1 MKFLKLKEL
10 CTIKHGYAFNGK
22 YITQQENNNILV
34 TPGNFK
40 VGGGFKEDKCK
51 YYNSKNI
58 PKEYILNENDLIV
71 TMTDLSKEADTLGYS
86 ALIPQKDKI
95 YLHNQR
101 IGLIKNINE
110 TIINKDYLYWYLRT
124 RMYHN
129 EIVATSTGTTVHH
142 TSPERI
148 LNVKIPIYSLSIQ
161 NKISK
166 VLNIIDNRI
175 KINVQTNDNLYE
187 LSSSLYKKWYDSLSR
202 DNITTL
208 SKFDEMGKI
217 VMGQSP
223 KGESYNYYNEGLPL
237 INGAAD
243 YENGFLKAQKYTTMP
258 TKTCNKNDLIFCIRA
273 TIGLLT
279 ICDKEYCLGR
289 GVAGIVNINE
299 LYREY
304 VFHLINNSIEPFKNL
319 ATGSVIVG
327 ISKNDIQNIK
337 VKIPSKEQ
345 IKNFHNIQKNLFDKM
360 ENIRQENI
368 VLTQLRDTLLPKLM
382 NGEIDL
388 EKIEI

>member
-1 MKFLKLKEL
+1 M
-10 CTIKHGYAFNGK
+10 
-22 YITQQENNNILV
+22 
-34 TPGNFK
+34 
-40 VGGGFKEDKCK
+40 
-51 YYNSKNI
+51 
-58 PKEYILNENDLIV
+58 
-71 TMTDLSKEADTLGYS
+71 
-86 ALIPQKDKI
+86 
-95 YLHNQR
+95 
-101 IGLIKNINE
+101 
-110 TIINKDYLYWYLRT
+110 
-124 RMYHN
+124 
-129 EIVATSTGTTVHH
+129 
-142 TSPERI
+142 
-148 LNVKIPIYSLSIQ
+148 
-161 NKISK
+161 
-166 VLNIIDNRI
+166 
-175 KINVQTNDNLYE
+175 YE
-187 LSSSLYKKWYDSLSR
+187 LSSTLYKKWYDSLSS

-304 VFHLINNSIEPFKNL
+304 VFHLINNSIEAFKNL
-319 ATGSVIVG
+319 ATGSVIIG
-327 ISKNDIQNIK
+327 ISRNDIQNIK

-345 IKNFHNIQKNLFDKM
+345 IKSFHDIQKNLFDKM
-360 ENIRQENI
+360 ENIRQENMI
-368 VLTQLRDTLLPKLM
+368 LTQLRDALLPKLM

-388 EKIEI
+388 DKIEI

>member
-175 KINVQTNDNLYE
+175 KINVQTNDNL
-187 LSSSLYKKWYDSLSR
+187 LY
-202 DNITTL
+202 N
-208 SKFDEMGKI
+208 
-217 VMGQSP
+217 
-223 KGESYNYYNEGLPL
+223 
-237 INGAAD
+237 
-243 YENGFLKAQKYTTMP
+243 
-258 TKTCNKNDLIFCIRA
+258 
-273 TIGLLT
+273 
-279 ICDKEYCLGR
+279 
-289 GVAGIVNINE
+289 VA
-299 LYREY
+299 
-304 VFHLINNSIEPFKNL
+304 
-319 ATGSVIVG
+319 
-327 ISKNDIQNIK
+327 
-337 VKIPSKEQ
+337 
-345 IKNFHNIQKNLFDKM
+345 
-360 ENIRQENI
+360 
-368 VLTQLRDTLLPKLM
+368 
-382 NGEIDL
+382 
-388 EKIEI
+388 

>member
-1 MKFLKLKEL
+1 MKFVECKLSEL
-10 CTIKHGYAFNGK
+10 GEIVGGATPFTKNESYYGGDIPWLTPKDLANFNGR
-22 YITQQENNNILV
+22 YINFGERNITEAGYKSTSVKMLPINSVLFSSRAPIGYVAINNKNEV
-34 TPGNFK
+34 CTNQ
-40 VGGGFKEDKCK
+40 GFKSVIP
-51 YYNSKNI
+51 NSKTDYMFLYYLLKYNKNKIEAMGSGTTFKEVSGTVMKNI
-58 PKEYILNENDLIV
+58 IVNVPETKEDQIKIGKI
-71 TMTDLSKEADTLGYS
+71 LSKID
-86 ALIPQKDKI
+86 DKI
-95 YLHNQR
+95 
-101 IGLIKNINE
+101 E
-110 TIINKDYLYWYLRT
+110 
-124 RMYHN
+124 
-129 EIVATSTGTTVHH
+129 
-142 TSPERI
+142 
-148 LNVKIPIYSLSIQ
+148 LNTH
-161 NKISK
+161 
-166 VLNIIDNRI
+166 
-175 KINVQTNDNLYE
+175 TNDNLYE
-187 LSSSLYKKWYDSLSR
+187 LSSTLYKKWYDSLSN

-289 GVAGIVNINE
+289 GVAGIVNIND

-304 VFHLINNSIEPFKNL
+304 VFHLINNSIESFKNL

-327 ISKNDIQNIK
+327 ISRNDIQNIK

-345 IKNFHNIQKNLFDKM
+345 IKKFHDIQKTLFDKM
-360 ENIRQENI
+360 ENIRQENM
-368 VLTQLRDTLLPKLM
+368 VLTQLRDTLLPKIM

-388 EKIEI
+388 DKIEI